1 MRWRTRRK
9 NPCRIRCSRFRTC
22 PSEPLSRIDRYSDS
36 FVTTWPYRWDLL
48 LRYRY
53 VETIVLWEGRLTTG
67 HLTRCFGI
75 GRQQASSDINFY
87 AKEIAPGNIEYDKYL
102 KGYRPTARF
111 EPRVTRGTA
120 DEYLHL
126 MTRQEQLMGVF
137 EALPL
142 ATANVEQLQMPTREV
157 SAEILRPMIQAAR
170 QGRRLEVDYVSLQ
183 NPDREG
189 RIIVPHTLVFTGFRW
204 HVRAWCEKNRSYRD
218 FVLSRFRGEAELLDV
233 SEHNAA
239 GDANWQTR
247 VEVHL
252 RPDPRLNFAQQEVI
266 ATDYGMVNSELRLF
280 SRATLVTYLLQLL
293 QLDPRVLNDNPLAQQ
308 IVLANRESLEPYL
321 FA

>member
-1 MRWRTRRK
+1 M
-9 NPCRIRCSRFRTC
+9 S
-22 PSEPLSRIDRYSDS
+22 
-36 FVTTWPYRWDLL
+36 TWPYRWDLL

-53 VETIVLWEGRLTTG
+53 IETIALWEGRLTTG

-102 KGYRPTARF
+102 KGYRPTAAF
-111 EPRVTRGTA
+111 QPRVTRGTA

-142 ATANVEQLQMPTREV
+142 ATANVEQLQKPTREV
-157 SAEILRPMIQAAR
+157 GPGILRPMIQAAR

-204 HVRAWCEKNRSYRD
+204 HVRAWCEKNQSYRD
-218 FVLSRFRGEAELLDV
+218 FVLSRFRGEADLLDA
-233 SEHNAA
+233 SEHAA
-239 GDANWQTR
+239 EGDENWQRR
-247 VEVHL
+247 VAVRI
-252 RPDPRLNFAQQEVI
+252 RPDPRLSAAQREVI
-266 ATDYGMVNSELRLF
+266 ATDYGMANGELCVEARG
-280 SRATLVTYLLQLL
+280 TLVTYLLQLL
-293 QLDPRVLNDNPLAQQ
+293 QLDPDERQSNPLAQQ
-308 IVLANRESLEPYL
+308 IVLANREELEPFL